1 MRAPVIDIGACTLC
15 MGCVEVCPAVFRQND
30 AGYIEVIEMEIYP
43 QEAVD
48 EEDGDAPLV
57 RLSFEHIGFCQS
69 PVAEL
74 IEDLAAGFLCC
85 SRVD

>member
-1 MRAPVIDIGACTLC
+1 MRAPIIDIGACTLC

-48 EEDGDAPLV
+48 EAIKYCPEDCI
-57 RLSFEHIGFCQS
+57 SWEEQ
-69 PVAEL
+69 
-74 IEDLAAGFLCC
+74 
-85 SRVD
+85 